1 MAEKSNNII
10 KRELTLKSKDNESF
24 KLAIIKEKDEIIF
37 NSYLLNCINKFQYK
51 EIFFNI
57 IKYLK
62 NINLL
67 KNSI

>member
-37 NSYLLNCINKFQYK
+37 NSYLLNGINKFQYK
-51 EIFFNI
+51 EIF
-57 IKYLK
+57 
-62 NINLL
+62 
-67 KNSI
+67 ST